1 MITSRYYLQQ
11 NEQGENMVAKKQAI
25 KHSTQRV
32 AKKATPLKKA
42 ASVNKKASIK
52 RQPPKTL
59 SSLHKSIIGI
69 AVFLIVVMAITI
81 NVVREPSSYA
91 ATQTYI
97 AVKTIG
103 GKCLDN
109 RSAKAVSGN
118 PIILYKCNGTVAQK
132 VSFFDDQ
139 TIRIQG
145 YCLDLKGAT
154 LTSQTEIQL
163 YTCKGY
169 TSQKWSVKSDG
180 SIVNVK
186 SGRCLD
192 VRGGNTADRTP
203 IQIYTCNQTAAQK
216 WTKLN
221 TATPPT
227 NTPTPVTETTPPPT
241 PTPAPEQPSTPPRN
255 SKEYGTYQPGPS
267 TTGYN
272 ASTTLT
278 AYNSE
283 STDSF
288 TLNKGGVI
296 ENKII
301 YGDMKY
307 TGSEDLLIKNS
318 LLVGGRHKPAN
329 ITAIVDL
336 NSTRGGIVT
345 IQDSTIRARV
355 PKDNRDGIT
364 GYKFR
369 AYRNE
374 VTRTVDGFG
383 VFVVPSR
390 AGTNVADVIIAGNYV
405 HDVAYTY
412 TGHTAHD
419 DGTHNDGL
427 QIQGGRNIRVTGNYF
442 NMTSST
448 TSGGGANPDK
458 PWLIQTNNANGVG
471 LLVQDNT
478 GAGIDN
484 SVIVE
489 KNYFARGLAQVS
501 IKSKAFILRDNKF
514 YRATALKPG
523 GGWSGYWIRLESR
536 SGTAIQGFNV
546 GEQTNRWVDGP
557 YAGKLMAE
565 PRDRGIHY
573 NN

>member
-1 MITSRYYLQQ
+1 
-11 NEQGENMVAKKQAI
+11 MVAKKQAA
-25 KHSTQRV
+25 KLSMRRV
-32 AKKATPLKKA
+32 AKKAIPLRKSTGVKQ
-42 ASVNKKASIK
+42 KTFIK
-52 RQPPKTL
+52 RWPLNTF
-59 SSLHKSIIGI
+59 SSLHKKIIGI
-69 AVFLIVVMAITI
+69 AILLIVAATIVI
-81 NVVREPSSYA
+81 NVVHEPSSYA

-97 AVKTIG
+97 AVETAG

-109 RSAKAVSGN
+109 RSAKAASGN
-118 PIILYKCNGTVAQK
+118 QIIIYKCNGTVAQK

-154 LTSQTEIQL
+154 LTSRTEIHL
-163 YTCKGY
+163 YACKGY
-169 TSQKWSVKSDG
+169 ASQKWSVKSDG

-203 IQIYTCNQTAAQK
+203 VQIYTCNQTAAQEWRK
-216 WTKLN
+216 IN
-221 TATPPT
+221 TATPATKIPA
-227 NTPTPVTETTPPPT
+227 PIEETAAPSPS
-241 PTPAPEQPSTPPRN
+241 PTPAPERQSTPPRN
-255 SKEYGTYQPGPS
+255 SDEYGNYQPSPS
-267 TTGYN
+267 TTGYD

-278 AYNSE
+278 AYNAE
-283 STDSF
+283 TTDSF
-288 TLNKGGVI
+288 TLSRGGVI

-336 NSTRGGIVT
+336 NATRKGVVT
-345 IQDSTIRARV
+345 IQDSIIRARV
-355 PKDNRDGIT
+355 PRDNRDGIT

-374 VTRTVDGFG
+374 VTKTVDGFG
-383 VFVVPSR
+383 VFVVPGR
-390 AGTNVADVIIAGNYV
+390 ASTIIADVIIAGNYV
-405 HDVAYTY
+405 HDLAYTY
-412 TGHTAHD
+412 TGHSAHD

-442 NMTSST
+442 SMTSSV
-448 TSGGGANPDK
+448 TSGGGINPDK

-478 GAGIDN
+478 GAGIDS

-489 KNYFARGLAQVS
+489 KNYFARGLALVS
-501 IKSKAFILRDNKF
+501 IKSKTFILRDNKF

-523 GGWSGYWIRLESR
+523 GGWSGYWIRLDNR
-536 SGTAIQGFNV
+536 SGTAIHGFNV
-546 GEQTNRWVDGP
+546 GEQTNRWIDGP